1 MSHDGKKNLQT
12 PSKPACNYEEGGV
25 AFQGATRPFSL
36 PKAARRR
43 MKEKKER
50 RQEEKKKKEEINSS
64 IRPII
69 IEII

>member
-43 MKEKKER
+43 MKEKKGDR
-50 RQEEKKKKEEINSS
+50 KKKRRRRRK
-64 IRPII
+64 
-69 IEII
+69 